1 MDAALVL
8 ITLLLVRL
16 ALPFT
21 VLILFGTLINRRQVQ
36 ALG

>member
-1 MDAALVL
+1 MDATLVL

-16 ALPFT
+16 VLPFT